1 MSGRAYGTIRVEE
14 PAPGVLRVVLSRP
27 ENLNA
32 IDLNMIEDMMSLSDT
47 ILDSYPEKYRSIVLC
62 GDGRAFCSGGDL
74 KYFLKILVEPP
85 HVVESILARFHWF
98 ARVWSELPLPTIAAI
113 SGVAA
118 GGGASMALLCDL
130 RIGAPDARIGF
141 PNIKR
146 GLVPDLGCHYLLPM
160 LVGRGRALELLYSGQ
175 FIMADEAMR
184 IGLLNRIV
192 PRSELESAAVELAAG
207 LAEQS
212 PDVLKTIKKLTRDS
226 QAAFLGQILDRE
238 VMMQTKRFKSPEF
251 RERISGFLKKT

>member
-98 ARVWSELPLPTIAAI
+98 ARVWSELPLPTIAYTPTSFTSFAAAAAALAGSHPSSSMCKAI
-113 SGVAA
+113 
-118 GGGASMALLCDL
+118 
-130 RIGAPDARIGF
+130 
-141 PNIKR
+141 
-146 GLVPDLGCHYLLPM
+146 
-160 LVGRGRALELLYSGQ
+160 GRPLMPPFS
-175 FIMADEAMR
+175 FT
-184 IGLLNRIV
+184 
-192 PRSELESAAVELAAG
+192 
-207 LAEQS
+207 QS
-212 PDVLKTIKKLTRDS
+212 K
-226 QAAFLGQILDRE
+226 
-238 VMMQTKRFKSPEF
+238 
-251 RERISGFLKKT
+251 